1 MGVPEDKEEEGHP
14 MWSGSIFLIYH
25 SGSHS
30 IWRDSQHQADLS
42 ISLLGNHVTQDS
54 GGVSPPLLSL
64 GTHGECRLMGHLSLS
79 SRCRDSHLVDQKELE
94 ESLRGISPPSKCSS
108 PSQVTQKQKRHD
120 SLFLQLPQL
129 QSVSQGLS
137 HPVGSRGESPMV
149 RD

>member
-25 SGSHS
+25 SSSHS
-30 IWRDSQHQADLS
+30 IGRDSQHQADLS

-54 GGVSPPLLSL
+54 PPLLSL
-64 GTHGECRLMGHLSLS
+64 SIHGECRLMGHLSLS
-79 SRCRDSHLVDQKELE
+79 SRCRVSHLVDQNELE
-94 ESLRGISPPSKCSS
+94 ENLKGISPPSKCSS

-120 SLFLQLPQL
+120 SLLLQSPQP

-137 HPVGSRGESPMV
+137 HPVGSREESPVV